1 MSEATATQVVQAS
14 NEKGVLWI
22 RLNRP
27 ESMNAINADLRRALA
42 AAVRDA
48 ERNPEVKVVVVI
60 GTGRAFCA
68 GADVNELAT
77 RQGAL
82 EEMSGDYERIMAGL
96 RNMPKPTIAALNGV
110 AAGIG
115 ASIALACDLRFATED
130 AALVEAFV
138 RIGLTPDGGA
148 TWLLPRYVG
157 AARALE
163 MMYTGEPLRAADA
176 ERLGIYNRVVPAAE
190 LEGTVRELAGR
201 LASGP
206 TMALAAAKRS
216 VNFGANA
223 TFEETMDFE
232 FLLQS
237 VQMQGED
244 FKEGVAAFLENR
256 KPQFKGE

>member
-1 MSEATATQVVQAS
+1 MSEAVATDVVRTALE
-14 NEKGVLWI
+14 NGVLWI

-27 ESMNAINADLRRALA
+27 DSMNAVNADLRKALA

-48 ERNPEVKVVVVI
+48 ERNPEAKVVVVI

-77 RQGAL
+77 REGAL
-82 EEMSGDYERIMAGL
+82 EEMSGDYERIIAGL

-157 AARALE
+157 TARALE

-176 ERLGIYNRVVPAAE
+176 ERLGVYNRVVPAAE
-190 LEGTVRELAGR
+190 LEGTVRELADR

-216 VNFGANA
+216 VNFGANT
-223 TFEETMDFE
+223 TFEEAMDFE
-232 FLLQS
+232 FLLQA
-237 VQMQGED
+237 VQMQGKD
-244 FKEGVAAFLENR
+244 FKEGVAAFLEKR

>member
-1 MSEATATQVVQAS
+1 MSEAVATDDVRTALE
-14 NEKGVLWI
+14 NGVLWI

-27 ESMNAINADLRRALA
+27 DSMNAVNADLRKALA

-68 GADVNELAT
+68 GADVNELAS
-77 RQGAL
+77 REGAL
-82 EEMSGDYERIMAGL
+82 EEMSGDYERIIAGL

-157 AARALE
+157 TARALE

-176 ERLGIYNRVVPAAE
+176 ERLGVYNRVVPAAE
-190 LEGTVRELAGR
+190 LEGTVRELADR

-216 VNFGANA
+216 VNFGANT
-223 TFEETMDFE
+223 TFEEAMDFE
-232 FLLQS
+232 FLLQA
-237 VQMQGED
+237 VQMQGKD
-244 FKEGVAAFLENR
+244 FKEGVAAFLEKR

>member
-1 MSEATATQVVQAS
+1 MSEAVATDLVLTALESGVV
-14 NEKGVLWI
+14 WI

-48 ERNPEVKVVVVI
+48 ERNPDVKVVVVI

-130 AALVEAFV
+130 AALVEAF
-138 RIGLTPDGGA
+138 
-148 TWLLPRYVG
+148 
-157 AARALE
+157 
-163 MMYTGEPLRAADA
+163 
-176 ERLGIYNRVVPAAE
+176 
-190 LEGTVRELAGR
+190 
-201 LASGP
+201 

>member
-1 MSEATATQVVQAS
+1 MSEAVATDVVRTALE
-14 NEKGVLWI
+14 NGVLWI

-27 ESMNAINADLRRALA
+27 DSMNAVNADLRKALA

-48 ERNPEVKVVVVI
+48 ERNPEAKVVVVI

-77 RQGAL
+77 REGAL
-82 EEMSGDYERIMAGL
+82 EEMSGDYERIIAGL
-96 RNMPKPTIAALNGV
+96 RNIPKPTIAALNGV

-157 AARALE
+157 TARALE

-176 ERLGIYNRVVPAAE
+176 ERLGVYNRVVPAAE
-190 LEGTVRELAGR
+190 LEGTVRELADR

-206 TMALAAAKRS
+206 IMALAAAKRS
-216 VNFGANA
+216 VNFGANT
-223 TFEETMDFE
+223 TFEEAMDFE
-232 FLLQS
+232 FLLQA
-237 VQMQGED
+237 VQMQGKD
-244 FKEGVAAFLENR
+244 FKEGVAAFLEKR